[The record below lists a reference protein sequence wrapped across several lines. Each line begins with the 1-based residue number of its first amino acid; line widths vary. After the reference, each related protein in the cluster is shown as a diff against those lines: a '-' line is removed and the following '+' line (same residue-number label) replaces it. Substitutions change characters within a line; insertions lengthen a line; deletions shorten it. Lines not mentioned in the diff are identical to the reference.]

1 MGDLFVREY
10 DASELKIA
18 AEFLTNWLPFLTK
31 DLCEGCTASMRD
43 RIRSLDPEG
52 AVEHSGDE
60 GAYADH
66 SETRPFS
73 PTSVDNREVSGPTD
87 PAPPSSPKVRMS
99 WADMAQED
107 ELEMEAEAEDVKAQ
121 AADDADE
128 VNKDEGAVDKLT
140 AKSVVTEDKE
150 KKTELSRE
158 QREYI
163 RFTNVMRKKDFI
175 CLERVREKI
184 TNVLEGLELHTGVFS
199 AAEQKRIVDFVHE
212 LQEKGRRGQLG
223 ECAYSG
229 PEKWMRVKGRATIQF
244 GCCYNNA
251 MDKDGNPPGILRNV
265 AAEPIPSLFKVII
278 RRLVR
283 WHVLPPSCIPD
294 SCIVNIYDPGD
305 YIPPHIDNHDFLRPF
320 CTVSFVSECNILFG
334 SNLKNL
340 GAGNFTGSAT
350 ISLPVG
356 SVIVLNGNGADIA
369 KHCVPGVPHK
379 RISITFRRIDEA
391 KRPFSFQPEPDLQA
405 IQPLSYDTNASKKKP
420 SRRSIGV
427 ADAAAHP
434 PRAEHGAQ
442 DRRAPPRDREAG
454 RGRKKPS
461 RVVIDGRSLADGDA
475 PPPPSDSSGILPLP
489 PGCADEPARRAAR
502 SAGRTVVVEQQRIVV
517 RRNLDGDEEFPSP
530 SIFAPSENP
539 GGGDSRFSGSRPAN
553 RRRRRIGHVT
563 HGVD

>member
-1 MGDLFVREY
+1 
-10 DASELKIA
+10 
-18 AEFLTNWLPFLTK
+18 
-31 DLCEGCTASMRD
+31 
-43 RIRSLDPEG
+43 
-52 AVEHSGDE
+52 
-60 GAYADH
+60 
-66 SETRPFS
+66 
-73 PTSVDNREVSGPTD
+73 
-87 PAPPSSPKVRMS
+87 MS

-128 VNKDEGAVDKLT
+128 VNKDDGAVDK
-140 AKSVVTEDKE
+140 KDGIVE
-150 KKTELSRE
+150 E

-223 ECAYSG
+223 EWTYSG

-356 SVIVLNGNGADIA
+356 DCLNGNGADIA

-475 PPPPSDSSGILPLP
+475 PPPPSDSRASCRCRRDVPTSPRGGP
-489 PGCADEPARRAAR
+489 PGRREDGGRRTAEDRRPEEPGRGRRVPVAFDL
-502 SAGRTVVVEQQRIVV
+502 RTLGE
-517 RRNLDGDEEFPSP
+517 
-530 SIFAPSENP
+530 P
-539 GGGDSRFSGSRPAN
+539 GWW
-553 RRRRRIGHVT
+553 
-563 HGVD
+563 